1 MINNEFLNDY
11 YVESFD
17 DLPFPSFEY
26 RGDRLNRLRKEG
38 LTPKKE
44 TYLATKEHLSHKLI
58 YGGGDEPIE
67 VEPDNLVT
75 LLTELLID
83 YKKLQDRVHALEKTV
98 YQLYDNNKYRT
109 LSLNSTGYQPRPH
122 SGTPNPPQSDP

>member
-17 DLPFPSFEY
+17 DLPFPSFFEY
-26 RGDRLNRLRKEG
+26 RGDRLKKLRKEG

-67 VEPDNLVT
+67 VDPDNLVIV
-75 LLTELLID
+75 LTELLIN
-83 YKKLQDRVHALEKTV
+83 YKKLQDRVHGLEKTV
-98 YQLYDNNKYRT
+98 YQLSNDMSITIN
-109 LSLNSTGYQPRPH
+109 
-122 SGTPNPPQSDP
+122 